1 PKDPSGPSSPWA
13 ASGAPNA
20 SSGTSTACT
29 RPRRATRA
37 GSRRT
42 RPTARSAPARPGMP
56 RWCSWST
63 IRSAWRTRICCA
75 SSGRTTIPRRGC
87 GRATTSAPSTAPPS
101 TRPAR
106 RRRRPPKHRASNI
119 SRRWRRRGTG
129 RFRRRSPPSL
139 HSITPRTTTSSIW
152 RRIPAGIAASVAPA
166 CPAPQALVARFAH
179 DEERGAR
186 KELIQARNPGNATQ
200 ISEER
205 EPPAAEPDL
214 LEMLD
219 LEGGRGE
226 DLAELSN
233 RHPVEEL
240 PPVGDVAVRIRS
252 AVPCLCIE
260 PVEGWDVRVGVVDVR
275 RGGEERLHREHDVRP
290 GERNDVFEVGAIRP
304 QPGMEVDEE
313 LTSGPEDAVAL
324 AEHLPRPA
332 EMLDGIDGVHE

>member
-1 PKDPSGPSSPWA
+1 TRVGSP
-13 ASGAPNA
+13 
-20 SSGTSTACT
+20 
-29 RPRRATRA
+29 
-37 GSRRT
+37 RT
-42 RPTARSAPARPGMP
+42 PHTARCAPARPATP
-56 RWCSWST
+56 RWCSSST

-75 SSGRTTIPRRGC
+75 SSGRTTIQRRGC
-87 GRATTSAPSTAPPS
+87 ARTTTWAPSTAPPS

-106 RRRRPPKHRASNI
+106 RRRRPPKHRASSI
-119 SRRWRRRGTG
+119 SRRWCRRGTE
-129 RFRRRSPPSL
+129 RSRRRSLPSRR
-139 HSITPRTTTSSIW
+139 SITPRITTSSTW
-152 RRIPAGIAASVAPA
+152 PRIPAGTAASAAPV
-166 CPAPQALVARFAH
+166 CPAPQASVARFAH

-186 KELIQARNPGNATQ
+186 KELVQARNPGNAAQ

-205 EPPAAEPDL
+205 EPPAAEADL

-226 DLAELSN
+226 ELAELSN
-233 RHPVEEL
+233 RHPVEEF

-332 EMLDGIDGVHE
+332 EMLDGID